1 MLNALLNEER
11 ALVSE
16 IAGTTRDTIEDEINI
31 DGIAYRFIDTAGIRK
46 TEDLVENM
54 GIQKT
59 FEKIGQAQVVLY
71 LLNAETF
78 EIQQE
83 KVKFEIQ
90 NIKSKH
96 PHKKLLVIANKTD
109 AISKEQL
116 AKLQATIPELIA
128 LSAKEKTG
136 IELLTNHLTSL
147 VQTGALQNNESI
159 VTNSR
164 HYDALL
170 KALNEINKVDEA
182 MELGVS
188 GDLLAIDIREAL
200 YFFGLITG
208 EVTTDDLLGNI
219 FANFCIGK

>member
-1 MLNALLNEER
+1 MKPGQIHTDLLAAKVIEEPYNGFN
-11 ALVSE
+11 VD
-16 IAGTTRDTIEDEINI
+16 TTRWIPLSEWTYI
-31 DGIAYRFIDTAGIRK
+31 K
-46 TEDLVENM
+46 
-54 GIQKT
+54 
-59 FEKIGQAQVVLY
+59 
-71 LLNAETF
+71 TF

-83 KVKFEIQ
+83 KVKLEIQ